1 MLRSVLLYLSLLLLP
16 LIPALAHQNLAL
28 SIVPITWCDVMSRGV
43 MSSILL
49 ALLPA
54 LSLAVAQ
61 SHHFIVLRVD
71 NITALSQT
79 SALFELTEPINDTNP
94 WNCKSGA
101 RPVMFKNDA
110 EATRTRAKSI
120 DLVEEVDLECLGFTV
135 QVMESER
142 VSVWYGDET
151 PCPGFMQTTD
161 NLEVEEA
168 NKNISFKFMPSLA
181 FDVYKDTPTD
191 ECARQET
198 VLIRTPR
205 VNFTFE
211 NGTVS
216 GCYVVSPK
224 STLLV
229 CNMSIITGEGDVVSM
244 ATGATFISIPK
255 FVQTMSTSQIE
266 CTCECRISSNNT
278 YSTTRKDTLPF
289 TPRAINETVTTAPE
303 LLTSKGNSHII
314 LILVYVLA
322 FLFFV
327 STIMTIVF
335 LHVSRRLHKRLHRV
349 LGEQRKVLSGACGH
363 PASQCRM
370 SQRVTGSATAPPRC
384 YDGHYSTLH
393 RIRNECHHY
402 NTVSLRLSDCIELR
416 KDADDKPVYQK
427 LNYNDKFNDIE
438 DFSMATSV

>member
-1 MLRSVLLYLSLLLLP
+1 
-16 LIPALAHQNLAL
+16 
-28 SIVPITWCDVMSRGV
+28 
-43 MSSILL
+43 
-49 ALLPA
+49 
-54 LSLAVAQ
+54 
-61 SHHFIVLRVD
+61 
-71 NITALSQT
+71 
-79 SALFELTEPINDTNP
+79 
-94 WNCKSGA
+94 
-101 RPVMFKNDA
+101 MFKKGDHH
-110 EATRTRAKSI
+110 ETRAKSI
-120 DLVEEVDLECLGFTV
+120 DLEQRTELECLGFRV
-135 QVMESER
+135 QVLESER

-151 PCPGFMQTTD
+151 PCSGFLKTTD
-161 NLEVEEA
+161 NLVHEVDA
-168 NKNISFKFMPSLA
+168 NETIALKFIPNLL
-181 FDVYKDTPTD
+181 FDVYTQAPSD

-205 VNFTFE
+205 VNFLFE

-216 GCYVVSPK
+216 GCHVVSPQ
-224 STLLV
+224 SSLLV
-229 CNMSIITGEGDVVSM
+229 CNMSIIVGEEDVVSM

-266 CTCECRISSNNT
+266 CTCECRISSNSS

-289 TPRAINETVTTAPE
+289 TPKNLNETITTAPE
-303 LLTSKGNSHII
+303 LLSSKDNSQII

-322 FLFFV
+322 CLFFV

-349 LGEQRKVLSGACGH
+349 LGEQRKVLSGACSH

-370 SQRVTGSATAPPRC
+370 SQRITGSATAPPRC
-384 YDGHYSTLH
+384 FDGHYSTLH

-416 KDADDKPVYQK
+416 KDTDDKPVYQK

-438 DFSMATSV
+438 EFSMATSV

>member
-1 MLRSVLLYLSLLLLP
+1 MLRCVLLYLSFLLLLASTTRSMS
-16 LIPALAHQNLAL
+16 LTSGFI
-28 SIVPITWCDVMSRGV
+28 CDLMSRGIT
-43 MSSILL
+43 SSVLFV
-49 ALLPA
+49 LLPV
-54 LSLAVAQ
+54 LSLAQ
-61 SHHFIVLRVD
+61 SDRYIVLRVD

-79 SALFELTEPINDTNP
+79 SALFERTEPINNTEI
-94 WNCKSGA
+94 WNCKSGPN
-101 RPVMFKNDA
+101 PVKFTNADSI
-110 EATRTRAKSI
+110 TRTRAKSI
-120 DLVEEVDLECLGFTV
+120 DLEQRVELECLGIRV
-135 QVMESER
+135 LVREKKR
-142 VSVWYGDET
+142 VSVWYGDES

-161 NLEVEEA
+161 NLVQEGENA
-168 NKNISFKFMPSLA
+168 NITISFKFIPNLL
-181 FDVYKDTPTD
+181 FDVYNKAPTED
-191 ECARQET
+191 CAKQET

-205 VNFTFE
+205 VNFVLE

-216 GCYVVSPK
+216 GCRVESP
-224 STLLV
+224 TAALLV

-255 FVQTMSTSQIE
+255 FVQTMSTSRID
-266 CTCECRISSNNT
+266 CTCECRISSNTT

-289 TPRAINETVTTAPE
+289 TPRTHDNTSVTTAPAE
-303 LLTSKGNSHII
+303 LLTNKGNSHII

-327 STIMTIVF
+327 STVMTIVF

-349 LGEQRKVLSGACGH
+349 LGEQRKVLSGACSH

-384 YDGHYSTLH
+384 FDGHYSTLH

>member
-1 MLRSVLLYLSLLLLP
+1 MLRCVWLYLSFLLLP
-16 LIPALAHQNLAL
+16 VILAQSHHYLVL
-28 SIVPITWCDVMSRGV
+28 VFLPVTWCDVMSRGV
-43 MSSILL
+43 TSSLFL

-54 LSLAVAQ
+54 LSLAQ
-61 SHHFIVLRVD
+61 SHHFIVLRAD
-71 NITALSQT
+71 NITSLSQT
-79 SALFELTEPINDTNP
+79 SALFELTEPINNTQP
-94 WNCKSGA
+94 WNCKSGQN
-101 RPVMFKNDA
+101 PVMFKNDVLA
-110 EATRTRAKSI
+110 TRAKSI
-120 DLVEEVDLECLGFTV
+120 DLEQRVELECLGFSV
-135 QVMESER
+135 LVMESER

-151 PCPGFMQTTD
+151 PCQGFMMTTD
-161 NLEVEEA
+161 NLLVDDS
-168 NKNISFKFMPSLA
+168 NTTISFKFVPNLL
-181 FDVYKDTPTD
+181 FDVYEEEPTD

-198 VLIRTPR
+198 MLIRTPR
-205 VNFTFE
+205 VAFTFE
-211 NGTVS
+211 NDTVS
-216 GCYVVSPK
+216 ACHVESPR

-244 ATGATFISIPK
+244 ATGATYISIPK
-255 FVQTMSTSQIE
+255 FVQKMSMTQIE
-266 CTCECRISSNNT
+266 CACECRISSNNSF
-278 YSTTRKDTLPF
+278 STTRKDILGF
-289 TPRAINETVTTAPE
+289 TPKALNETVTTAPSE

-370 SQRVTGSATAPPRC
+370 SQRVTGSATAPPNC

-416 KDADDKPVYQK
+416 KDADEKPVYQK

-438 DFSMATSV
+438 EFSMATSV